1 MICEIVGIDRRVRRT
16 RREREIMEDIRDFK
30 CIEQE
35 VAKLTHTAD
44 VLSALAWST
53 ISDINIDLSVIQM
66 STDNVVHG
74 YKPCKLDRQT
84 FVALKELYLAA
95 HDLRL
100 HLDELE
106 DRLGQ
111 IAKDTRAD
119 FRDK

>member
-1 MICEIVGIDRRVRRT
+1 MK
-16 RREREIMEDIRDFK
+16 DIREFK
-30 CIEQE
+30 CTEQE
-35 VAKLTHTAD
+35 VAKLTHIAD
-44 VLSALAWST
+44 VLSAIAWST
-53 ISDINIDLSVIQM
+53 ISDINIDLSVVQM
-66 STDNVVHG
+66 STDNVVHD
-74 YKPCKLDRQT
+74 YEPCKLDRQT

>member
-1 MICEIVGIDRRVRRT
+1 
-16 RREREIMEDIRDFK
+16 MEDIREFK
-30 CIEQE
+30 CTEQE
-35 VAKLTHTAD
+35 VAKLTHIAD
-44 VLSALAWST
+44 VLSAIAWST
-53 ISDINIDLSVIQM
+53 ISDVNIDLSVVQM

-74 YKPCKLDRQT
+74 YKSCKLDRQT

-106 DRLGQ
+106 DRLEQ
-111 IAKDTRAD
+111 IARDTNSD